1 MFSIAFHRTAIL
13 LQGLLGGGG
22 GVPVGDRGG
31 GGGAGMGSA
40 GQPSATIWEGSAYTT
55 VVVLPFSALGND
67 RREISHCPKFGEWF
81 S

>member
-1 MFSIAFHRTAIL
+1 MIP

-22 GVPVGDRGG
+22 GVPVGDRSC

-40 GQPSATIWEGSAYTT
+40 GQPSATVQEGSPHITI
-55 VVVLPFSALGND
+55 VVLPFSVLGND
-67 RREISHCPKFGEWF
+67 RREISHHPKYGEWF